1 MISAFAQR
9 RTRNILIAA
18 VIAGLLV
25 VAELEAPPLLNLHFA
40 SGWMLAAG
48 LFFLVLFNARKKIPM
63 IPVLSAA
70 AWLQLHIY
78 IGWLMAFLFALHT
91 QFRYPAGPF
100 NAALWWFFVALNL
113 SGIIGIFL
121 ERAIAP
127 RLRERGEAILY
138 DRLNGY
144 RLQLA
149 DEAAALAARSVTEV
163 ATPLLVDMYRD
174 RIAPYMAGPRNFWP
188 HLIDSRKPLDRLV
201 GEMRALERYLNP
213 QGRETLRAIEERVI
227 AKDNL
232 DHQYA
237 LLTLMRTWLF
247 LHIPLAYGIFLLVAV
262 HIVLVYAF
270 GRF

>member
-1 MISAFAQR
+1 MMTAFAQR
-9 RTRNILIAA
+9 RTRNILATA
-18 VIAGLLV
+18 VVAGLIV
-25 VAELEAPPLLNLHFA
+25 VAELQAPPLMNLNFVT
-40 SGWMLAAG
+40 GWVLTAG
-48 LFFLVLFNARKKIPM
+48 LVFLALFNARKKIPM

-78 IGWLMAFLFALHT
+78 VGLLAAFLFAVHS
-91 QFRYPAGPF
+91 QFRYPGGAF
-100 NAALWWFFVALNL
+100 NQALWWFFVVLTL
-113 SGIIGIFL
+113 SGIVGIFM

-127 RLRERGEAILY
+127 RLRERGEAILF

-149 DEAAALAARSVTEV
+149 DETAALAAQSVTEV
-163 ATPLLVDMYRD
+163 ASPLLVDLYRD
-174 RIAPYMAGPRNFWP
+174 RIAPYMAGPRNFWT
-188 HLIDSRKPLDRLV
+188 HLVDSRKPLDHLV

-213 QGRETLRAIEERVI
+213 RGRETLRAIEERVV

-237 LLTLMRTWLF
+237 LLTLLRGWLF
-247 LHIPLAYGIFLLVAV
+247 LHIPLAYGIFLLIAV